1 MSSFAAMFVTV
12 LGDAL
17 AANASLAG
25 AAPHARELADL
36 DLIDAQRTVAEAR
49 RHLDACAAL
58 LAGEVIR
65 RSSHE
70 AGLDGLA
77 RKEGFR
83 TAQALIQNTTGSSTR
98 EATALAR
105 AGAMLNDL
113 ELVAAGGG
121 ASADGAPAPTEPWLV
136 AVGAAVAAG
145 ELSATSA
152 EAIRSGLGEPGP
164 GVDVD
169 ALTDAAERIIA
180 IAEGQD
186 TDRLFR
192 AARDA
197 RDALDALGIAERER
211 ARRDRRALRRY
222 RQADGM
228 TRYTWDLDPEGAAL
242 VDGVYDQITS
252 PRRGGPRFVDEGE
265 RKRAEALL
273 DDPRTT
279 EQLASDSFL
288 DLLAIAVEAEPTH
301 IIGLSRPAVR
311 VLVTQAALHTR
322 RGSGRIEGHP
332 DPVSIETV
340 ERTVC
345 GTGTVP
351 IVFDAS
357 GQAIDVG
364 REQRLF
370 TRKQRIALAA
380 RDGGCRWPDCERPP
394 AWTEAHHIRHWKRD
408 HGATDLANGILLCRH
423 HHMLLHDNHWEIR
436 LAGGDYW
443 LDPPPDL
450 AITRQARHMPTKSPA
465 LRDLLPGTVRGTVRG
480 AVHGAVRGR
489 VS

>member
-1 MSSFAAMFVTV
+1 MSTSADLFVTI

-17 AANASLAG
+17 SANAALADV
-25 AAPHARELADL
+25 APHARELADI
-36 DLIDAQRTVAEAR
+36 DLIGAQRTVAEAR

-83 TAQALIQNTTGSSTR
+83 TPQALIQHTTGSSTR
-98 EATALAR
+98 EATTLVR

-113 ELVAAGGG
+113 ELAATTGG
-121 ASADGAPAPTEPWLV
+121 ADADGTPAPTEPWLV
-136 AVGAAVAAG
+136 AVGAAVASG
-145 ELSATSA
+145 ELSTSAA

-164 GVDVD
+164 GVGVD
-169 ALTDAAERIIA
+169 ALTDAAARIIA
-180 IAEGQD
+180 IAGGHD
-186 TDRLFR
+186 TDRLYR
-192 AARDA
+192 MARDA

-211 ARRDRRALRRY
+211 ARRERRSFRRY
-222 RQADGM
+222 RQSDGM
-228 TRYTWDLDPEGAAL
+228 TRYTWELDPEGAAL

-252 PRRGGPRFVDEGE
+252 PRRGGPRFVDASE

-279 EQLASDSFL
+279 DQLASDSFL
-288 DLLAIAVEAEPTH
+288 DLLAIAVDADPMH
-301 IIGLSRPAVR
+301 VIGRSQPAVR
-311 VLVTQAALHTR
+311 VLVTKTVLDAG

-345 GTGTVP
+345 SAGTVAV
-351 IVFDAS
+351 VFSDS

-370 TRKQRIALAA
+370 TPRQRFALAA

-408 HGATDLANGILLCRH
+408 HGRTDLENGILLCRH

-436 LAGGDYW
+436 VSGGDYW
-443 LDPPPDL
+443 LIPPPDL
-450 AITRQARHMPTKSPA
+450 ILTVDPRLMPSQSAA
-465 LRDLLPGTVRGTVRG
+465 LRDLIG
-480 AVHGAVRGR
+480 ARA
-489 VS
+489 S